1 MMSTFSV
8 IYVVMKCG
16 AYVTKGDEFKS
27 CSMQLK
33 LLFSNFL
40 FIFEVKMIRN
50 KLVIKLR
57 KNKFFTKTSHVI
69 IW

>member
-1 MMSTFSV
+1 MSTFSV
-8 IYVVMKCG
+8 IYVVMKYGDC
-16 AYVTKGDEFKS
+16 VTKGEDFRS

-50 KLVIKLR
+50 KLVIKIR
-57 KNKFFTKTSHVI
+57 KDKFFTKTSHVI